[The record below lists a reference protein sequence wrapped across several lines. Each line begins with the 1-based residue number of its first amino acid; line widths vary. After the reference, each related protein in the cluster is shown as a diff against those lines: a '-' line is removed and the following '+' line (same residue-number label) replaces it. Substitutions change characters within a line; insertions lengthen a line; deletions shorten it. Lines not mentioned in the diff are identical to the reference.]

1 MRTTIGSALFGAGRR
16 LAFQNRSPAPPFAR
30 APLFTVAPA
39 CAAVASGA
47 LVATLR
53 QSRLWIAAF
62 AATALLLGGIAA
74 ALARR
79 LPDGGPAWAVA
90 AFGLSAAALAF
101 VALYAGSMRCRIR
114 ADGGMV
120 SALQTQL
127 FAAPAGFAR
136 PLADYAGIDTCV
148 REHTII
154 ARGGTFTRRRHIAYL
169 AHPETAFC
177 VPLRFGRTP
186 APAEFLAAAAATLGL
201 PLLDA

>member
-1 MRTTIGSALFGAGRR
+1 LRTTIGSALFGAGRR
-16 LAFQNRSPAPPFAR
+16 LAFQNRTPAPPFAR
-30 APLFTVAPA
+30 APLFTVAPG
-39 CAAVASGA
+39 CAALAGDA
-47 LVATLR
+47 LIATFR
-53 QSRLWIAAF
+53 QSRTWIATF
-62 AATALLLGGIAA
+62 AAAAVLLGGIAA

-90 AFGLSAAALAF
+90 LLGLGAAALAF

-114 ADGGMV
+114 AGGGTV

-127 FAAPAGFAR
+127 FAAHAGFAR
-136 PLADYAGIDTCV
+136 PLADYVGIGACERDY
-148 REHTII
+148 TIV
-154 ARGGTFTRRRHIAYL
+154 ARGVTFTRRRHVAYL
-169 AHPETAFC
+169 AHPEAAFC